1 MSATEVGRII
11 GEWTKKK
18 FKPVYWFE
26 GEEPYFIDELV
37 NFAEH
42 HLLTPEESSFNLTIL
57 YGRETTYADVINS
70 CRRYPMFSEKQV
82 IILKEAQ
89 LMKDI
94 DKLAA
99 YITKPLDST
108 ILIIAFRNKKLDGR
122 TELAKLV
129 KTKAELINFK
139 QLQEWEINNWVLSF
153 LKSKGFS
160 IDEKA
165 LNLLVDHTGNDH
177 EICRTC
183 PIKSTIR

>member
-11 GEWTKKK
+11 GEWAKKK

-57 YGRETTYADVINS
+57 YGRETTYADVINA

-108 ILIIAFRNKKLDGR
+108 I
-122 TELAKLV
+122 
-129 KTKAELINFK
+129 
-139 QLQEWEINNWVLSF
+139 
-153 LKSKGFS
+153 
-160 IDEKA
+160 
-165 LNLLVDHTGNDH
+165 
-177 EICRTC
+177 
-183 PIKSTIR
+183 